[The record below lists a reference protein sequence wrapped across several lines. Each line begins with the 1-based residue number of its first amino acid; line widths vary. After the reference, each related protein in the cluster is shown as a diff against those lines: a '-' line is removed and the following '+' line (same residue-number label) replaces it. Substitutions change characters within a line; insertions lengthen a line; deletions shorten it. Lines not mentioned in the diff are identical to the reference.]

1 MRIFLSWI
9 FINANKLDG
18 NTAIVCIKPCFRTN
32 VTHRSGLLQDS
43 SVSPTG
49 LPADVPDFKS
59 ALLNTEI
66 VRCRYIKKWQISAR
80 YIGRPLLGRQLRSY
94 GDTAIVLTVSLAT
107 VSGMRIA
114 GFLWFSFCDVWLKW
128 WNVEILVGLRLPGYL
143 QWQCWIFSSN
153 MLHPHPHP
161 FEKGNKMLWPWAFII
176 TNRVSSL
183 LWHQNT
189 VPFFEDSYWF

>member
-1 MRIFLSWI
+1 MQISWI
-9 FINANKLDG
+9 G

-128 WNVEILVGLRLPGYL
+128 CNVEILVGLRLPGYL

-153 MLHPHPHP
+153 MFHPHPS
-161 FEKGNKMLWPWAFII
+161 LWKREQDAL
-176 TNRVSSL
+176 TVSIYNHKQGFLTSMASEL
-183 LWHQNT
+183 LFLFWR
-189 VPFFEDSYWF
+189 FL